1 VKSEGLTRVPSGELE
16 RLLKAIHR
24 RTLESPISRSNLI
37 ACAFGHIEEHLG
49 LLLGLDHTAA
59 QRILVAVLAERRPR
73 ALRSGPPRNV

>member
-1 VKSEGLTRVPSGELE
+1 MKSEGLTRVRTEELE

-24 RTLESPISRSNLI
+24 KTLDSPITRSNLI

-59 QRILVAVLAERRPR
+59 QRIVVAVLAERRPR
-73 ALRSGPPRNV
+73 AIK